1 MLMSE
6 QIQPVPHPE
15 HPETLTD
22 GQEVVTPDAPATE
35 GATPPAPDVEALQ
48 ARIAELERENTEL
61 RDNWLRAV
69 ADYKNFKRRTEQER
83 AELIRSAGAAIL
95 LKLLPVMDDLERAMA
110 SVTPDIAETPWYGGF
125 KLIPQKL
132 QAILESEGVT
142 QMQTVG
148 EMFDPNRHEAI
159 IYEPS
164 VNGEDGKIIAELQRG
179 YMLRDRVLRPAMV
192 KVSQGQKQPS
202 GSETAHG

>member
-1 MLMSE
+1 MSE
-6 QIQPVPHPE
+6 ELQPVPHPE
-15 HPETLTD
+15 QPETPPD
-22 GQEVVTPDAPATE
+22 GQEVVATE
-35 GATPPAPDVEALQ
+35 AEAPVAEGAAPPSVEELQ
-48 ARIAELERENTEL
+48 ARIAELEREKAEL

-83 AELIRSAGAAIL
+83 ADLIRNASAALL

-110 SVTPDIAETPWYGGF
+110 SVTPEVAETPWYGGF

-132 QAILESEGVT
+132 QTILESEGVS

-148 EMFDPNRHEAI
+148 EAFDPNRHEAI

-164 VNGEDGKIIAELQRG
+164 EDGEDGKVIAELQRG

-192 KVSQGQKQPS
+192 KVSQGRKQPS
-202 GSETAHG
+202 TSETTNE